1 MKHRFLPGFLSLALT
16 LSLCVLPASALETE
30 EARTLLETYYVDE
43 IPEDILNLDSVEAI
57 LAALD
62 DPYTVYMTAQEYQ
75 NFKNQVNGKT
85 VVGIGVSVSNAIDD
99 GMEILSVLD
108 DSPALEAGL
117 SAGDRILAVDGVTLE
132 PGMDATALIQGEPD
146 TCVTLT
152 VRLHD
157 GGRVQDFSLVRR
169 AVTLPIA
176 TYKLVDGDV
185 GYIDCESF
193 GTSAPDV
200 FREALTEL
208 EDQASLW
215 IVDLRSNPGGTDTS
229 AAKSL
234 GWFASGTMVYMWDR
248 DGLAYSLNVSPAAP
262 DLTDVPAVVLTS
274 PGTASAA
281 ELFTAAVRA
290 HHMGIAIGQR
300 TYGKGVAQTVLD
312 ENSSNGTVAE
322 LFDGD
327 CLKVTHYRFYAP
339 DGTTNDTVGVL
350 PTLLISPENT
360 ERAALLLRAGA
371 PSTASGSY
379 KLELDGFTF
388 YIDQT
393 AARRADNRAAFTE
406 LLEALPPD
414 AVLSVGSGGSTWTET
429 APADLAEDLGLDYES
444 RMFSDT
450 AGSPY
455 ADAINTLAVYGLVSG
470 DENGDFR
477 PSDTVTRAEFAVMVA
492 SALNLRVPDQ
502 NFFSDVAGD
511 AWYAGGV
518 NAMAAKGFMAGGD
531 GLFRPEDTIT
541 YEEMVTVLSSVAAW
555 ANLDGYELSQKN
567 LSAGEWGTYYQF
579 SDWAQ
584 TSARNLGQL
593 GALVGNQQPQD
604 PGTRETAAALLCA
617 LMEATHL
624 IWG

>member
-1 MKHRFLPGFLSLALT
+1 MRRAGCHTGGIRRLSMEKETPMKHRFLPGFLSLALT
-16 LSLCVLPASALETE
+16 LSLCVPPASALETE

-57 LAALD
+57 LTALD

-234 GWFASGTMVYMWDR
+234 GWFANGTMVYMWDR

-262 DLTDVPAVVLTS
+262 DLTDVPAVATLPGEALQALQAQADAFVARQMDIEARRGEVLAKRAELQ
-274 PGTASAA
+274 GHCQRIAANLKRLQDAAKARAASKPNPEMPIPAA
-281 ELFTAAVRA
+281 EGAVPAA
-290 HHMGIAIGQR
+290 
-300 TYGKGVAQTVLD
+300 
-312 ENSSNGTVAE
+312 AE
-322 LFDGD
+322 G
-327 CLKVTHYRFYAP
+327 
-339 DGTTNDTVGVL
+339 
-350 PTLLISPENT
+350 
-360 ERAALLLRAGA
+360 
-371 PSTASGSY
+371 
-379 KLELDGFTF
+379 
-388 YIDQT
+388 
-393 AARRADNRAAFTE
+393 
-406 LLEALPPD
+406 
-414 AVLSVGSGGSTWTET
+414 T
-429 APADLAEDLGLDYES
+429 APAEGTAETGAAEGAAEGTVPVPGAEGES
-444 RMFSDT
+444 
-450 AGSPY
+450 G
-455 ADAINTLAVYGLVSG
+455 
-470 DENGDFR
+470 
-477 PSDTVTRAEFAVMVA
+477 
-492 SALNLRVPDQ
+492 
-502 NFFSDVAGD
+502 AGD
-511 AWYAGGV
+511 ARLADLKTRLEAIQKDIEDDSIMFGP
-518 NAMAAKGFMAGGD
+518 
-531 GLFRPEDTIT
+531 PENVQNLMTLL
-541 YEEMVTVLSSVAAW
+541 ENCNQELLRFGSSVPTVA
-555 ANLDGYELSQKN
+555 LD
-567 LSAGEWGTYYQF
+567 
-579 SDWAQ
+579 
-584 TSARNLGQL
+584 
-593 GALVGNQQPQD
+593 
-604 PGTRETAAALLCA
+604 
-617 LMEATHL
+617 ATPV
-624 IWG
+624 IPPSK